1 MSCMYIL
8 ECVCTHRCLYDIKLY
23 GGDGGQ
29 SDSQLPSR
37 CGGQISMRLLQDLHV
52 SHPALQQTAPL
63 RTAPTANRTTVAPPR
78 PRLTTQCTAPTHR
91 PHCPIH
97 LPPPCFSG
105 RTAGASWRFLAG
117 RKPISTSR
125 EARQRWQCPVTSTTR
140 TAILS
145 PPGTA
150 YAEGLL
156 LVYPP
161 QPPPPPSPRPPR
173 PPPPPPSPSPRP
185 PKPSP
190 PPSPTP
196 PPSPPSPPPSPSPPS
211 PSPSPPPSKLYHRA
225 CVFWGFLLAS
235 AWESYEWFK
244 HALLVM
250 YLYLSIMS
258 CLLNDRCLDVPNVD
272 RALTAL
278 ICWCQGHSKSIA
290 AGVSWY

>member
-1 MSCMYIL
+1 MYIL

-37 CGGQISMRLLQDLHV
+37 CGGQISRRLLQDLHV

-145 PPGTA
+145 PPGTRPRMQRGSCSSTLPNLHLRRRHVHLGHPHRRLVLHL
-150 YAEGLL
+150 GLQNLRRLHRQPLPLRPLRRPL
-156 LVYPP
+156 LRV
-161 QPPPPPSPRPPR
+161 PRPHLP
-173 PPPPPPSPSPRP
+173 
-185 PKPSP
+185 
-190 PPSPTP
+190 
-196 PPSPPSPPPSPSPPS
+196 
-211 PSPSPPPSKLYHRA
+211 LHRQVSFTTVHVCFGA
-225 CVFWGFLLAS
+225 F
-235 AWESYEWFK
+235 
-244 HALLVM
+244 
-250 YLYLSIMS
+250 
-258 CLLNDRCLDVPNVD
+258 
-272 RALTAL
+272 
-278 ICWCQGHSKSIA
+278 CWLQRGNRTNGSSMLC
-290 AGVSWY
+290 W